1 MLLARGILAV
11 LKILTPAR
19 AESSQD
25 LDLKKRLSRFL
36 DRDCMRCYGVH
47 RNVSMKLGKAKM
59 GDLEEVCLRSR
70 PLNGASAVEI
80 NYSIR
85 AYSFHGPDGY
95 SRSAR
100 IGSVRAACHAGV
112 KQAPMEIITISSD
125 ATIKTAGLRG
135 FT

>member
-1 MLLARGILAV
+1 MILCGVIWTSA
-11 LKILTPAR
+11 TTG
-19 AESSQD
+19 
-25 LDLKKRLSRFL
+25 
-36 DRDCMRCYGVH
+36 RCAGVH

-59 GDLEEVCLRSR
+59 SDLEDLCLRSR
-70 PLNGASAVEI
+70 PLNGASAVK
-80 NYSIR
+80 IR